1 MFGDDI
7 CRYLHKIVSLFLYLD
22 LVSNDLQLNDQ
33 QKVLQE
39 YQADNQREMIELTVK
54 YETNNENFSKLE
66 DKIGKI
72 ETEISKVKSKK

>member
-22 LVSNDLQLNDQ
+22 LVSNDLQLNDH

-39 YQADNQREMIELTVK
+39 YQADNKREMIELTVK

-72 ETEISKVKSKK
+72 ETKISKVTSKK